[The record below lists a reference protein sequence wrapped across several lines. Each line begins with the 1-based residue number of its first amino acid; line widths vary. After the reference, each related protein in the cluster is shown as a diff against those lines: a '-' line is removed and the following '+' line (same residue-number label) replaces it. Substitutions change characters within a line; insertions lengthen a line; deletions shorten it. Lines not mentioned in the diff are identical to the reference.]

1 MPVNREQKQFSISP
15 IGVNR
20 ASNAGQ
26 ITSQAIIDAADQ
38 MGNIAYKAAARKA
51 EKSGIERGKS
61 VSSDELT
68 GIDPATG
75 GPVALNNIKEMG
87 TIQADAYERIV
98 NRRFEESIEQEVI
111 LKSKE
116 LALKHEN
123 PSTYESLMSDYLSEM
138 SNNAT
143 GQYSEFI
150 NNTGAV
156 YLNKT
161 KLALQ
166 DLAIQ
171 RAKAAQKAAEVKAAE
186 DRKNL
191 SFELGRSAG
200 SGDTQDAVK
209 KFYEVQDYTNDSSND
224 VATFTGDPSVVTKSQ
239 LANAES
245 FLNGYAPAALVNLSP
260 RDRTNLRM
268 ALQFPTKPN
277 LSVAGQS
284 VYDTI
289 VKVANGNGKLLAELG
304 KGLAD
309 EITWLNSVPTEADI
323 ALEKYQTDFVVKNQE
338 LSIGLSNNEFE
349 LGAYDNLEDAHE
361 RLNQYPLI
369 AGDNVD
375 KGDFNAREAD
385 RNLAEEQLLAGGVL
399 AALKDVNL
407 SEQNLAD
414 LKSTLGQGDA
424 SLLYSFNPDISDSR
438 KSIITDLLN
447 KADPKQLLSVLESQ
461 KTYQAG
467 QENLVK
473 QSSDLFIDSK
483 LDSLE
488 QRVLDGED
496 FEKINRE
503 YNTGAD
509 ASDKYEEGLVRLKD
523 AFGIRELRSFLVD
536 QGLDANSKE
545 MLKEVKLLAS
555 GTAVDKKSTPI
566 LNQMKITG
574 KVKSLFKKIGDV
586 DARKKAVG
594 SILDVLP
601 KDRSKEIRAQANE
614 DYNKKITELTSA
626 SQPFTSEG
634 SVERRNKLVKEI
646 NSDSR
651 LEPSDRT
658 ALIAE
663 LDQSIAVDV
672 VTDIFSG
679 LTDEEIDQALAYVSA
694 PSEQNNLSEDIRK
707 KIDSAFSNF
716 ASTEDRNAISSK
728 LGTVKQN
735 ILNSR
740 RAVETEEKQAA
751 ALAAVNNGGS
761 IPNDPESVE
770 FIQKNLL
777 RQTEMTAPPS
787 DMFTNTAALIAA
799 SKDPSNPRYRDGLF
813 TSEYLKLSS
822 RILMPEAKRFLEAGI
837 RGGRYAGKPID
848 IENFADVVF
857 NIAADQDPQS
867 AQRVRTEILVSA
879 GFTERE
885 VGVFEGI
892 VRAREAGV
900 PSNYLDDVAEAL
912 RSQDQVQN
920 TFEASAGTTLADFV
934 MDASDMWFKGDRLTG
949 DLQIQREM
957 QEYALGLYQSGM
969 RLGNIKTTIQQHMS
983 DAYYSDSFT
992 VNASNPSSNNTR
1004 VGLER
1009 ALPNQAERT
1018 AALQLFQ
1025 ISMFEQIGSRISPDA
1040 TPREQIEAGKVAYQQ
1055 QNQSTFT
1062 SSSANL
1068 GTIYAKTAGQKRIVF
1083 IPSYSSTNQN
1093 ATFTPYLQNDF
1104 GEIEFMEGVGV
1115 ISTSNPQISMLAARL
1130 NTLKDSGSLEG
1141 GLNSVPDAAI
1151 EFYLGNKKP

>member
-26 ITSQAIIDAADQ
+26 VTSQAIIDAADQ
-38 MGNIAYKAAARKA
+38 AGSIAYKAAARKA
-51 EKSGIERGKS
+51 EKSGIEEGKS
-61 VSSDELT
+61 VSSDQLT

-123 PSTYESLMSDYLSEM
+123 PSTYESLMSDYLAEM

-171 RAKAAQKAAEVKAAE
+171 RAKAAQKAAEKKAAE
-186 DRKNL
+186 DRQDL
-191 SFELGRSAG
+191 SFALGRSAG
-200 SGDTQDAVK
+200 AGDTENALKQFD
-209 KFYEVQDYTNDSSND
+209 QLQGYTDESSTD

-239 LANAES
+239 SANAES
-245 FLNGYAPAALVNLSP
+245 FLSAYAPAALVNLSP
-260 RDRTNLRM
+260 SDRTNLRM

-284 VYDTI
+284 VFDTI
-289 VKVANGNGKLLAELG
+289 VKVANGDEKLLAELG

-309 EITWLNSVPTEADI
+309 EITWLNSQPTQADI
-323 ALEKYQTDFVVKNQE
+323 ERENYRDNYVVANQQ
-338 LSIGLSNNEFE
+338 LSKDNSDGVYRS
-349 LGAYDNLEDAHE
+349 LGYKDVEDAFN
-361 RLNQYPLI
+361 RLSEYPLT
-369 AGDNVD
+369 AGDDVD
-375 KGDFNAREAD
+375 QGDFNAREAD
-385 RNLAEEQLLAGGVL
+385 RNLAEEQILLGGVL
-399 AALKDVNL
+399 AALSGVNL
-407 SEQNLAD
+407 SEQNLSD
-414 LKSTLGQGDA
+414 LKSTLAQGDP
-424 SLLYSFNPDISDSR
+424 SLLYSFTPDISDS
-438 KSIITDLLN
+438 KKTIITDLLN
-447 KADPKQLLSVLESQ
+447 KADPKQLLSVLES
-461 KTYQAG
+461 KKAYQAG
-467 QENLVK
+467 QEGLAK
-473 QSSDLFIDSK
+473 QSSDLYIDEN
-483 LDSLE
+483 LDSLV
-488 QRVLDGED
+488 QRVLDGEN
-496 FEKINRE
+496 FEQIQRE

-509 ASDKYEEGLVRLKD
+509 ASDKYKEGSVKLKD
-523 AFGIRELRSFLVD
+523 ALGIKNLRSFLVD
-536 QGLDANSKE
+536 QGLDANSSE

-555 GTAVDKKSTPI
+555 GTSVDKNSTPI

-574 KVKSLFKKIGDV
+574 EVKSLLKGITDV
-586 DARKKAVG
+586 DARKKSVG

-601 KDRSKEIRAQANE
+601 KDRSQDIRAQANE

-634 SVERRNKLVKEI
+634 SVKRRNELVKQI
-646 NSDSR
+646 NSDPR
-651 LEPSDRT
+651 LEQSDRT
-658 ALIAE
+658 TLITE
-663 LDQSIAVDV
+663 LDQSIAVDAI
-672 VTDIFSG
+672 TDIFSG
-679 LTDEEIDQALAYVSA
+679 LTDERIDQALAYASS
-694 PSEQNNLSEDIRK
+694 PSEQNNLPEDIKK

-777 RQTEMTAPPS
+777 RQTNMTAPPS
-787 DMFTNTAALIAA
+787 DMFTNTAALIEA
-799 SKDPSNPRYRDGLF
+799 SKDPSNPRHRDGLF

-879 GFTERE
+879 GFKERE

-934 MDASDMWFKGDRLTG
+934 MDASDMWFKGDRLTS

-969 RLGNIKTTIQQHMS
+969 RLGDIKTTIQQHMS

-992 VNASNPSSNNTR
+992 VNASNPSSNNKR

-1130 NTLKDSGSLEG
+1130 NALKESGSLEG
-1141 GLNSVPDAAI
+1141 GLDSVPNAAI